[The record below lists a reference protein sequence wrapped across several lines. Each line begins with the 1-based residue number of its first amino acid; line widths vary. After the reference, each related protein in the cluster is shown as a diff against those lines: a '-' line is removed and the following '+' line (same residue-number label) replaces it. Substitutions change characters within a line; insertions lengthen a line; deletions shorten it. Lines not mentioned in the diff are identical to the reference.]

1 MTRPSLLWE
10 KMYDQLHML
19 LHNML
24 KETQWVLIDCE
35 HGNID
40 DAEMYHAVGA
50 VATAGASP
58 IVRIAGSEPWQIKR
72 ALDSGAHGIMIPMCE
87 TKDQAAIIAAA
98 THYPASDFPNGI
110 RGAGG
115 LFAPAN
121 FGVDAAEYVRSANRR
136 IVVIVQIET
145 RKAIENVEEIASV
158 PGIDALFVG
167 PNDLAASM
175 GYFPFSHAS
184 IPEVQHATAQ
194 VLAAA
199 QKHGKYAGHFA
210 LGAEAAAVRVKQGWH
225 FVNCGADIVAVT
237 AWMSNEM
244 EQLKKMVSSKDE

>member
-1 MTRPSLLWE
+1 MAATDTNTNAEMTRLRSSLERARNGGVPSIGQWMEFPGYTLARTVAALGE
-10 KMYDQLHML
+10 D
-19 LHNML
+19 
-24 KETQWVLIDCE
+24 WVLIDCE

-50 VATAGASP
+50 VATA
-58 IVRIAGSEPWQIKR
+58 
-72 ALDSGAHGIMIPMCE
+72 
-87 TKDQAAIIAAA
+87 
-98 THYPASDFPNGI
+98 ASDFPNGI